1 MLIKNIKILSNLL
14 LLLVF
19 CSISTNA
26 AKANSIEER
35 ELQPSSELSA
45 EKEQYLISQ
54 SLGHQEYKGEPQMS
68 WNDYQTGTIV
78 GVNGSVV
85 SVLADDGTLLH
96 AGLVGSVG
104 DTVLIVEEDG
114 KRVVLESAHPAWVGT
129 LEQDYSFSKENDSRS
144 DPPLQERTAPLWRA
158 LGY

>member
-26 AKANSIEER
+26 AKANSIEEKD
-35 ELQPSSELSA
+35 LQSSSELPA
-45 EKEQYLISQ
+45 EQEQYLISQ

-78 GVNGSVV
+78 GVNGSVA

-96 AGLVGSVG
+96 AGVVGSVG
-104 DTVLIVEEDG
+104 DTVLIVEENG
-114 KRVVLESAHPAWVGT
+114 NKVVLESAYPAWVGT
-129 LEQDYSFSKENDSRS
+129 LEQDYNFSKENDFRS
-144 DPPLQERTAPLWRA
+144 DPPLQERTAPLWKA